1 MNRKLHHLPLE
12 IKAKNGLYPP
22 SSPSNALYRKWLD
35 FSLAFFSKESSVEKK
50 KKKGSEFTSLQKESP
65 GQPRGEAKNV
75 LWS

>member
-22 SSPSNALYRKWLD
+22 SSNALYRKWLD

-50 KKKGSEFTSLQKESP
+50 KKGSELTSLQKESP